1 MLKITPTNNNCI
13 LKLIENDEKIGS
25 IIIAKGSIEKPT
37 LAEVIIPPLFSYHP
51 NGDLKDSVLKTG
63 MRVRLPKGQVGTGMP
78 EAPEG
83 ETWLC
88 VPEDIIYYI
97 TEEI

>member
-1 MLKITPTNNNCI
+1 MLKITPLSNNCVVR
-13 LKLIENDEKIGS
+13 LIENEDKIGS
-25 IIIAKGSIEKPT
+25 IVIAKEAIEKPT
-37 LAEVIIPPLFSYHP
+37 MAEVMIPPNHSYHP
-51 NGDLKDSVLKTG
+51 NGDLKDSVLKVG
-63 MRVRLPKGQVGTGMP
+63 MKVRLPKGQVGTGMP

-88 VPEDIIYYI
+88 VPEDIIYYT